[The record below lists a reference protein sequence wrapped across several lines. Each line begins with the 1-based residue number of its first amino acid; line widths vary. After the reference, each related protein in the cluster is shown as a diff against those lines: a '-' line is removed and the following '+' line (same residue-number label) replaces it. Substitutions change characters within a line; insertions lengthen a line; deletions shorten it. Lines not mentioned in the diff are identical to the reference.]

1 MIIVQNIEIS
11 FLKCAKINCQ
21 NLRHICRD
29 AGITD
34 YPTVKL
40 YIGTKN
46 GIKQNPEGVNVE
58 GFRAQEIVDF
68 VSDYLSSHNEQ
79 VSQLN
84 IIVNKR
90 F

>member
-1 MIIVQNIEIS
+1 V
-11 FLKCAKINCQ
+11 KCGKINCQ
-21 NLRHICRD
+21 NLPHVCRN
-29 AGITD
+29 AGIIA

-46 GIKQNPEGVNVE
+46 QIKQNPEGANVE
-58 GFRAQEIVDF
+58 AFSAQEIVEF

-79 VSQLN
+79 VRQLN
-84 IIVNKR
+84 IIFNKR